1 MGLRPNRRNLV
12 VWSSS
17 AGQPDRDRA
26 RRPTRTQRIRKLAR
40 IGALLA
46 ILGMMR
52 LTAAGRRHWPLLAGV
67 VLTAVGVALRAG
79 PGGVVLLPGLLLLV
93 FALFSPASLPADRTR
108 RSELER
114 ELAAY
119 STPAQRHDLEAT
131 LDRYSDDV
139 TGELR
144 EIIAAQPIVPVRKFP
159 VAGRY

>member
-17 AGQPDRDRA
+17 AGRADRYRA
-26 RRPTRTQRIRKLAR
+26 RRPTRAQRIRELGR

-46 ILGMMR
+46 ILGLTR
-52 LTAAGRRHWPLLAGV
+52 LAAAARPRWPLLAGV
-67 VLTAVGVALRAG
+67 VLTAVGVALRSDPA
-79 PGGVVLLPGLLLLV
+79 GVVLLPGLLLLV
-93 FALFSPASLPADRTR
+93 LALFSPAGPPADRTR

-144 EIIAAQPIVPVRKFP
+144 EIIAAQPVAAANKFP

>member
-17 AGQPDRDRA
+17 ASPAGRNRA
-26 RRPTRTQRIRKLAR
+26 RRPTRAQRIRKLAR
-40 IGALLA
+40 TGALFA

-52 LTAAGRRHWPLLAGV
+52 LAVAGRRHWPLLAGV
-67 VLTAVGVALRAG
+67 LLTAAGVALRAG

-93 FALFSPASLPADRTR
+93 YALITPARPPGDRTR
-108 RSELER
+108 RSELEH

-144 EIIAAQPIVPVRKFP
+144 EIIAAQPVAAVRKFP

>member
-17 AGQPDRDRA
+17 GSQVGRDRA

-40 IGALLA
+40 VGALFA
-46 ILGMMR
+46 ILGVMR
-52 LTAAGRRHWPLLAGV
+52 LATGARRHWPLLAGV

-79 PGGVVLLPGLLLLV
+79 PGGVVLLPGMLLLV
-93 FALFSPASLPADRTR
+93 FALFTPAGPAGDRTR

-119 STPAQRHDLEAT
+119 STPAQRYDLEAT

-139 TGELR
+139 TDELR
-144 EIIAAQPIVPVRKFP
+144 EIIAAQPVAVVRKFP